1 MAEVVLIHGI
11 DQQHKSADKLEA
23 DFGGELNLPA
33 SWESIRPCGTATSQ
47 ST

>member
-23 DFGGELNLPA
+23 DFGGKLNLPA
-33 SWESIRPCGTATSQ
+33 SWESI
-47 ST
+47 